1 MIITDAVSSPVVSN
15 VLAAP
20 SRFKIKASAK
30 AFKILS
36 GFYSE
41 PILAIP
47 RELGANAWDSHVK
60 AGNTKQMFEVH
71 APNMLEPWFAVRDF
85 GTGLSPDAIDTIY
98 TTYFESTKTGDND
111 SDGCMGLGSK
121 TPFNYTDNFNVT
133 SWYNGKKYVYN
144 CFIDETGSPN
154 IMQVAVEDTTD
165 HNGLEVKFGVKIA
178 DIGMWVDKIRIAYE
192 PFRFRP
198 VIKGAN
204 ITYPERKYI
213 FSGEK
218 WGLRE
223 KSDMSISYAFMGN
236 YCYPINSTMVLYTIK
251 DNTIKHKM
259 YAMLSHGTFDL
270 YFNIGDLEVAPN
282 KEQLQYDD
290 TNNKTANAIVDAL
303 QNARPELEDLF
314 KKSIEKPNTLWDAM
328 RMYSKYSSYNSPYKC
343 ITNIIG
349 NIPIRFNNEPVDYSH
364 HSLFNIKTILAKHS
378 TGSDISL
385 YEYIDHRGKRKMKKC
400 SGISANHTVDTV
412 FYYTTSPSVKKARVK
427 YHIDN
432 AVKVTNAHRTVAY
445 VIVDNSTNG
454 AAIQLLKNYYG
465 WKNIH
470 EVESLPKPPSN
481 IVRQKK
487 TVVSNEALIADIST
501 MISALKTGKQID
513 FGNLNA
519 WFKTGSATIDAANTY
534 YYIDYMYSSP
544 HWNNKKVDEIAKNV
558 IRIFIQNG
566 LYGSETKIY
575 GINKKNARLMKVGK
589 WVNIFDI
596 VKKDVFDANKSKYEH
611 DFYKANQI
619 TDINSLGSIFALCVR
634 NNFISMIS
642 SNETK
647 NMFNNFVNEYKEIHS
662 KHSSVDH
669 GVMNAFGIFPKN
681 HSSVCFDIAAFK
693 NTLSTKYMRLFDIAN
708 LYSDNNK
715 YIAAMVNFID
725 EKS

>member
-71 APNMLEPWFAVRDF
+71 APNTLEPWFAVRDF
-85 GTGLSPDAIDTIY
+85 GTGLSPEAIDTIY

-154 IMQVAVEDTTD
+154 IMQVAVENTTD
-165 HNGLEVKFGVKIA
+165 HNGIEVKFGVKIA
-178 DIGMWVDKIRIAYE
+178 DVSMWVDKIRTAYE

-204 ITYPERKYI
+204 ITYPERTYI

-218 WGLRE
+218 WGLYKHGETRG
-223 KSDMSISYAFMGN
+223 SYAFMGN
-236 YCYPINSTMVLYTIK
+236 YCYPINVTTVLYTIK
-251 DNTIKHKM
+251 DNAIKNKL
-259 YAMLSHGTFDL
+259 YAMLSHGSFDL

-290 TNNKTANAIVDAL
+290 TNNKTANAIVEAL

-314 KKSIEKPNTLWDAM
+314 KKSIETPNTLWEAM

-349 NIPIRFNNEPVDYSH
+349 SIPIRFNNEPVDYSH
-364 HSLFNIKTILAKHS
+364 HSFFNIKNMLTKN
-378 TGSDISL
+378 TVGSDISL
-385 YEYIDHRGKRKMKKC
+385 YEYVDHRGKRKMKKC
-400 SGISANHTVDTV
+400 TGIFANHAVDTV
-412 FYYTTSPSVKKARVK
+412 FYYTTSRSVKKARVK

-432 AVKVTNAHRTVAY
+432 AVKVTNANHTVAY
-445 VIVDNSTNG
+445 VIVDNTMNG
-454 AAIQLLKNYYG
+454 AATQLLKNYYG

-470 EVESLPKPPSN
+470 EVESLPKPPSSP
-481 IVRQKK
+481 RQKK
-487 TVVSNEALIADIST
+487 TAVSNEALVADISD
-501 MISALKTGKQID
+501 MISFVKEGKAVGRLDAHFHQ
-513 FGNLNA
+513 
-519 WFKTGSATIDAANTY
+519 TSATIDSANTY

-544 HWNNKKVDEIAKNV
+544 VWNNKKIDDVLQNTINLFV
-558 IRIFIQNG
+558 QNG

-575 GINKKNARLMKVGK
+575 GINKKNSGLMKVGK
-589 WVNIFDI
+589 WINVFDV
-596 VKKDVFDANKSKYEH
+596 VKKNIFDANKAKYED

-619 TDINSLGSIFALCVR
+619 EKINNLGSLHNIITKY
-634 NNFISMIS
+634 NIISMIAS
-642 SNETK
+642 KDTK
-647 NMFNNFVNEYKEIHS
+647 NVLLNFIKEYSEIQTKNYNIDRNMMS
-662 KHSSVDH
+662 T
-669 GVMNAFGIFPKN
+669 FGISPKK
-681 HSSVCFDIAAFK
+681 HTDMFDIDAFK
-693 NTLSTKYMRLFDIAN
+693 NVLSTKYMNLFNIAN
-708 LYSDNNK
+708 FYSDNIK
-715 YIAAMVNFID
+715 SLASIVNFID